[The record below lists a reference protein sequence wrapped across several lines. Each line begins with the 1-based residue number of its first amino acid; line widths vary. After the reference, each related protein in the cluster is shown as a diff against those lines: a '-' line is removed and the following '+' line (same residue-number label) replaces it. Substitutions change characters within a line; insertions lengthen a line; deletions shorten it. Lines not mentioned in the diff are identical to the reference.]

1 MLDHPEKTA
10 RLLAALKAA
19 APFEVELMPP
29 LIHYLK
35 EQNVTAVNGIRQ
47 TVWDVSYAGDEG
59 GIVCHLSRSD
69 ETGQALVVSL
79 THVRV
84 ARAMP
89 LVPAVLGYQKHRV
102 KKLKKQGQRQN

>member
-19 APFEVELMPP
+19 APFEVELMPAV
-29 LIHYLK
+29 IDYLRA
-35 EQNVTAVNGIRQ
+35 ENLTAAIRTYQ
-47 TVWDVSYAGDEG
+47 TVSDLSYAGDEG

-84 ARAMP
+84 PRTMP
-89 LVPAVLGYQKHRV
+89 LSAAVAGYQKHRV
-102 KKLKKQGQRQN
+102 KKLKKQGQR

>member
-19 APFEVELMPP
+19 APFEVELMPA
-29 LIHYLK
+29 LIHYLQ
-35 EQNVTAVNGIRQ
+35 ERNVTAVSGIRQ

-69 ETGQALVVSL
+69 ETGQALVVIDPRSGGSRDA
-79 THVRV
+79 TCAYCSRV
-84 ARAMP
+84 SEAS
-89 LVPAVLGYQKHRV
+89 G
-102 KKLKKQGQRQN
+102 